1 MKNTLYIGTYMMTI
15 KRNNPLDNQ
24 SGLALVVALTMMIV
38 LTLIGL
44 ASMFTSTFEIKLSGN
59 KRASTDSF
67 YAAEGG
73 VQATLANSGNFTPSS
88 YTFIPNSS
96 GLPEDLRQEPIDKK
110 LSAPVLS
117 LPAGVNF
124 SDPPQ
129 VTIYHLSRA
138 GGGTGT
144 QSGII
149 SNSYIIDSIGR
160 DQIGTGVYR
169 STSQQ
174 REKWLMHG
182 LDDPNIPRRP

>member
-1 MKNTLYIGTYMMTI
+1 MAI
-15 KRNNPLDNQ
+15 KLNHIRKSQ
-24 SGLALVVALTMMIV
+24 SGLALVVALIMMIV

-44 ASMFTSTFEIKLSGN
+44 ASTFTSTFEIKLSGN
-59 KRASTDSF
+59 KRASTDAF

-124 SDPPQ
+124 SDPPR

-144 QSGII
+144 QGGII
-149 SNSYIIDSIGR
+149 SDSYIIDSIGR
-160 DQIGTGVYR
+160 DQIGTGVNR
-169 STSQQ
+169 ATSQQ
-174 REKWLMHG
+174 REKWVMYG